1 MKTEKLTGGH
11 RADVIL
17 HNIQWT
23 LEEWQT
29 FCKTLNAGL
38 LIEDGKVVGYVTE
51 PTEYR
56 V

>member
-38 LIEDGKVVGYVTE
+38 LIEDGNVVGYVTE